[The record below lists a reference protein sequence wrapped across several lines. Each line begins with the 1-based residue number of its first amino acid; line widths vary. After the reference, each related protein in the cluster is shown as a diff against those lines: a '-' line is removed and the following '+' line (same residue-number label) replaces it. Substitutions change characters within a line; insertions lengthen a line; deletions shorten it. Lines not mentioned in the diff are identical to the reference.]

1 MHPIAE
7 PIRGVLAICG
17 RAVSLLARLFDLS
30 RLRGELPQADGA
42 DDGRLQSRLA
52 GALPRLRAGAA
63 PYRVGSAIRTSRAAL
78 GVGIPL
84 SVALMLLATQP
95 AQAWEIG
102 RSASPP

>member
-52 GALPRLRAGAA
+52 GALPRLRAPARPLTGLGARSEHRA
-63 PYRVGSAIRTSRAAL
+63 RRLASAFR
-78 GVGIPL
+78 
-84 SVALMLLATQP
+84 
-95 AQAWEIG
+95 
-102 RSASPP
+102 